1 MKGFTL
7 VEILVVVGIMTVI
20 ILVVLSPFRSYSTLE
35 KLQTDTLQV
44 KSILDRA
51 RESTVSGKNGSR
63 YGVHFETNR
72 AVLFEGNSYDSSDT
86 NNRVTD
92 LNSAVTISNITLS
105 SGGSDVVFQRLTGE
119 STVSGSVVLTLVGT
133 TTSRTISIQ
142 ATGISNIQ

>member
-1 MKGFTL
+1 
-7 VEILVVVGIMTVI
+7 
-20 ILVVLSPFRSYSTLE
+20 
-35 KLQTDTLQV
+35 
-44 KSILDRA
+44 
-51 RESTVSGKNGSR
+51 
-63 YGVHFETNR
+63 
-72 AVLFEGNSYDSSDT
+72 VLFEGNSYDSSDT